1 MKLVKKLLA
10 GGLLSTVILANS
22 VLSVGACRCPD
33 NCNYEDIYK
42 SVWLN
47 NGSSTEIY
55 YGEKNNSHS
64 VYFQFCSD
72 CTAETVRVSVYG
84 ISHNSSAQP
93 NETYSRFGKVDYVT
107 VHNAQTVQI
116 YNKINEH
123 GYQTAGLK
131 VKNSGSSGRV
141 NFNWSPDYCQGYDGG
156 NTPVAS

>member
-64 VYFQFCSD
+64 VYFQFCCVTIFS
-72 CTAETVRVSVYG
+72 RIVYTFSFVL
-84 ISHNSSAQP
+84 I
-93 NETYSRFGKVDYVT
+93 
-107 VHNAQTVQI
+107 VQQ
-116 YNKINEH
+116 K
-123 GYQTAGLK
+123 Q
-131 VKNSGSSGRV
+131 
-141 NFNWSPDYCQGYDGG
+141 
-156 NTPVAS
+156 